1 MMFPNVWLVYEL
13 QDEYTLKPE
22 LLEGTVTVAIL
33 PPLVLGI
40 LMQRGVHLI
49 AELKIL

>member
-1 MMFPNVWLVYEL
+1 MFPKVWLVYEL
-13 QDEYTLKPE
+13 QDEWTLKPE

-40 LMQRGVHLI
+40 LTHRGAHLI
-49 AELKIL
+49 GVLKIL